1 MKKPFIL
8 TNYLKYLQ
16 TASLLIFFNF
26 SISSQISISK
36 NSEVNNIKP
45 FDFVEIDNQ
54 GYLYLVHDDQI
65 LKLNKDGVELYRYS
79 NKTLGEIAELDVSNS
94 LRPIVFYKNQAIIVL
109 LDNTLSQQEDI
120 INLSA
125 LNLDQA
131 NCIANSNF
139 DNGIWFYDI
148 ALNEIIK
155 LNSKSQFQL
164 KSGNLSAILTNVSL
178 PIIAMEENNGNLYA
192 QTSNEILVFDQY
204 GSLIHNLNISTNS
217 KPIFT
222 ENSILYTENNF
233 LNTYEILDFQS
244 SKTKM
249 EFSYDYIRGGKTI
262 LVGIL
267 DDHID
272 LLELKINN

>member
-1 MKKPFIL
+1 MKKPFTL

-16 TASLLIFFNF
+16 TASLLIFLNV

-36 NSEVNNIKP
+36 NGTFKNNKP
-45 FDFVEIDNQ
+45 FDFVEVDNQ

-65 LKLNKDGVELYRYS
+65 LKLNKEGDELYRYS
-79 NKTLGEIAELDVSNS
+79 NKSLGEIAELDVSNS

-109 LDNTLSQQEDI
+109 LDNTLSQQENI
-120 INLSA
+120 ISLST

-155 LNSKSQFQL
+155 LNSKSKFQF
-164 KSGNLSAILTNVSL
+164 KSGNLSAILNNVSL
-178 PIIAMEENNGNLYA
+178 PIVTMEENNGKLYA

-204 GSLIHNLNISTNS
+204 GSLVHNLNISTNS

-222 ENSILYTENNF
+222 KNSILYTENNF
-233 LNTYEILDFQS
+233 LKIYEILDFQL
-244 SKTKM
+244 SKIKM
-249 EFSYDYIRGGKTI
+249 EFSFDYIRGGGTI
-262 LVGIL
+262 LVGIMEN
-267 DDHID
+267 HID
-272 LLELKINN
+272 LLELK

>member
-16 TASLLIFFNF
+16 TASLLIFFNC

-36 NSEVNNIKP
+36 NRDLNNDKP

-65 LKLNKDGVELYRYS
+65 LKLNKEGDELYRYS
-79 NKTLGEIAELDVSNS
+79 NKSLGEIAELDVSNS
-94 LRPIVFYKNQAIIVL
+94 LRPLVFYKNQAIIVL
-109 LDNTLSQQEDI
+109 LDNTLSQQEDVI
-120 INLSA
+120 SLTS

-155 LNSKSQFQL
+155 LNSKSQFQF
-164 KSGNLSAILTNVSL
+164 KSGNLSAILNNVSL
-178 PIIAMEENNGNLYA
+178 PVVTMEENNGKLYA

-204 GSLIHNLNISTNS
+204 GSLVHNLSISTNS

-222 ENSILYTENNF
+222 KNSILYTENNF
-233 LNTYEILDFQS
+233 LNIYKILDFQL

-262 LVGIL
+262 LVGIV
-267 DDHID
+267 DNHID
-272 LLELKINN
+272 LLELK